1 MPNMS
6 LQNRDT
12 ATHKRLGLNESISIN
27 TINLLE
33 HNIDNSSN
41 KDHMSIMILL

>member
-1 MPNMS
+1 MS
-6 LQNRDT
+6 LENTDIVV
-12 ATHKRLGLNESISIN
+12 THKRLGLNESISIN